1 MRRLAVIAYPNIDA
15 GEREWLETFRAQ
27 HDPQAARLGVH
38 FTLVFPCDEPCTASG
53 QLADEVGRVT
63 ESIST
68 IPFAIAEALAVPD
81 PQGAGGH
88 VFLLPDRGR
97 AEISQLHNRLYEG
110 PFREVPFRGVPFVP
124 HLTVAAR
131 SSSAACELLAQQLS
145 ERATRLRGSLDR
157 LELVDVSEPVVHSL
171 RSFPLGS

>member
-1 MRRLAVIAYPNIDA
+1 MRRLAVIAYPTIDA

-38 FTLVFPCDEPCTASG
+38 FTLVFPCDEPCTTSD
-53 QLADEVGRVT
+53 QLAEEVHAVT
-63 ESIST
+63 ASIPT
-68 IPFAIAEALAVPD
+68 IPFAIAEALAVPN
-81 PQGAGGH
+81 PQGADGH
-88 VFLLPDRGR
+88 VFLLPDQGR
-97 AEISQLHNRLYEG
+97 DEISRLHHRLYEG
-110 PFREVPFRGVPFVP
+110 PFRDVPFTGASFVP

-131 SSSAACELLAQQLS
+131 SSFAACELLAQQLS
-145 ERATRLRGSLDR
+145 ERAARLRGSLDR